1 MIDKVKKAEQNR
13 KYREKNK
20 DDLREKKKQYYLKNK
35 ESIRLKSKQNYEVNK
50 EAYKERAKKWKKDNA
65 ARHNALCMDRHVKK
79 LKARPS
85 WLTMIQLVQ
94 IQEFYEIAKAR
105 SYQTGIVHHVDH
117 IVPLQGKNV
126 SGLHV
131 PWNLQI
137 LTASDNCSKR
147 NGIWESKK

>member
-1 MIDKVKKAEQNR
+1 MIDKAKKAEQNR

-20 DDLREKKKQYYLKNK
+20 EALKERKKLYYLTNREKIREKGRLYYEKNK
-35 ESIRLKSKQNYEVNK
+35 D
-50 EAYKERAKKWKKDNA
+50 AYKERAKKWKDQNVA
-65 ARHNALCMDRHVKK
+65 LHNARCMDRYVKK

-137 LTASDNCSKR
+137 LTASENCSKS
-147 NGIWESKK
+147 NNVY

>member
-1 MIDKVKKAEQNR
+1 MIDKVKKAEQDR

-35 ESIRLKSKQNYEVNK
+35 ESIRLKAKQNYEVNK

-65 ARHNALCMDRHVKK
+65 ARHNALCMD
-79 LKARPS
+79 
-85 WLTMIQLVQ
+85 
-94 IQEFYEIAKAR
+94 
-105 SYQTGIVHHVDH
+105 DH

-147 NGIWESKK
+147 NDIWESKK